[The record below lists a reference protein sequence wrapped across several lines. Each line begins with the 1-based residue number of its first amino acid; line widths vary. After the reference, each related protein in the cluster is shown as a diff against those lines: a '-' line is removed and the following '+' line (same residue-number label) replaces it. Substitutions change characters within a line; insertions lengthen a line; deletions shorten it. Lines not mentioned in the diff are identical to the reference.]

1 MKMCHVFSPTMLC
14 TKWLSMFFI
23 PPLFVLACEFKI
35 NFAVFFADG
44 RCKCFL
50 FCSSTHIYITPFGPL
65 WKTGSHRAT
74 MNWKQTTVQNFK
86 GNMIYILSV
95 TYTLHFGNHG
105 IHIYIFIYLNTKYP
119 TKVIYTKQIY
129 FIYTASILDTP

>member
-1 MKMCHVFSPTMLC
+1 
-14 TKWLSMFFI
+14 MFF
-23 PPLFVLACEFKI
+23 VLLVHI
-35 NFAVFFADG
+35 Y
-44 RCKCFL
+44 
-50 FCSSTHIYITPFGPL
+50 IYITPFGPL

-105 IHIYIFIYLNTKYP
+105 IHIYIYIYLFKYQVP
-119 TKVIYTKQIY
+119 NKSY
-129 FIYTASILDTP
+129 ILNKYISYIQLQF